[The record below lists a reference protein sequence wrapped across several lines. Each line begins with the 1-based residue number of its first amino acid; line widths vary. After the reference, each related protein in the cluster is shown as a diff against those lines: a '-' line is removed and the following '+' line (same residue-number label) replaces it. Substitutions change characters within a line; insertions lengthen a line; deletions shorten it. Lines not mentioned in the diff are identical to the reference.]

1 MKRIWT
7 LFISI
12 VMLIGLSG
20 CFFDEKP
27 PPARAF
33 FNKTSA
39 YGMQYHIILYDPASN
54 GGTHTMKHQSW
65 TYSPF
70 HIYTDRLGTLTGED
84 VIFKNL
90 DECPPPFEENGQNNS
105 DIHLSITKD
114 TINISGVKGGI
125 FNGTYKVETS
135 PPSSWGIEIDK
146 GATWLCKEFSH

>member
-1 MKRIWT
+1 MKRI
-7 LFISI
+7 LFLLISLL
-12 VMLIGLSG
+12 MLMLLIS
-20 CFFDEKP
+20 CNCNEKK

-39 YGMQYHIILYDPASN
+39 YGMQYHITLYEPASN
-54 GGTHTMKHQSW
+54 GGTHTMKCQSW

-105 DIHLSITKD
+105 DIHLSITKH
-114 TINISGVKGGI
+114 TINISGVNGGI

-135 PPSSWGIEIDK
+135 SPSSWGIEIDK
-146 GATWLCKEFSH
+146 GATWLCK